1 MKEHWKPSKALQS
14 LPLQPFTICSSLRR
28 RDSHPIAAA
37 LLTLKRKSFF
47 TKKYKYTFVHCT
59 QGNYNISTKWALWD
73 PLTQSSSTTRFPP
86 CQWPISLW
94 ANGEGRKKAEKTYR
108 ELRHA
113 TLVNSD
119 WVPELIVRALCLAKT
134 FKSFSYN

>member
-37 LLTLKRKSFF
+37 LPALLKGNPSLLKSTSTLLFIVLKVITILVQSGRYEIHSRNRLPLLDFLH
-47 TKKYKYTFVHCT
+47 V
-59 QGNYNISTKWALWD
+59 ND
-73 PLTQSSSTTRFPP
+73 PYLFEL
-86 CQWPISLW
+86 I
-94 ANGEGRKKAEKTYR
+94 EKAEKTYR
-108 ELRHA
+108 ELRYA

>member
-47 TKKYKYTFVHCT
+47 TKKYKYTLFIVLKVITILVQSGRYEIHSR
-59 QGNYNISTKWALWD
+59 NRLPLLAFLHVND
-73 PLTQSSSTTRFPP
+73 PYLFEL
-86 CQWPISLW
+86 I
-94 ANGEGRKKAEKTYR
+94 EKAEKTYR